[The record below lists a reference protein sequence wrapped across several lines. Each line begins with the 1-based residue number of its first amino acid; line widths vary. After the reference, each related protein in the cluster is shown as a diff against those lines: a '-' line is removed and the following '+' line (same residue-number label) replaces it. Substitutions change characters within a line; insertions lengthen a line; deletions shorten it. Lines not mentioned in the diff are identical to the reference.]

1 MISALAITYNEEVN
15 IEKFITSLSFADEV
29 IIVDSNSTDKTV
41 SLAKELGAKVL
52 LRDFD
57 NFSNQKNFKNRHLFN
72 LKYAPHLGMFKH
84 HAGKDPI
91 DELQFMV
98 DQGFTAFEDNN
109 MKKRDLETQNRIASF
124 MLKNNIKITA
134 NNTLINNWKPN
145 KKEK

>member
-57 NFSNQKNFKNRHLFN
+57 NFSNQKKTYIFH
-72 LKYAPHLGMFKH
+72 
-84 HAGKDPI
+84 
-91 DELQFMV
+91 
-98 DQGFTAFEDNN
+98 
-109 MKKRDLETQNRIASF
+109 
-124 MLKNNIKITA
+124 
-134 NNTLINNWKPN
+134 
-145 KKEK
+145 